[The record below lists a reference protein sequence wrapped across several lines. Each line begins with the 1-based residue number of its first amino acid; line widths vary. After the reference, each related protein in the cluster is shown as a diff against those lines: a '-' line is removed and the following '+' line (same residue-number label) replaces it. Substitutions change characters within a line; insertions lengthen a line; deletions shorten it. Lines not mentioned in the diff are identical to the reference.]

1 MSRESSIGFFPK
13 QPAVCRN
20 QFRTNRMKACIIEL
34 DQTYPMTK
42 KQRLLQKLLTGSK
55 NVRFSDVQVVVEA
68 FGFRL
73 ARISGSHHIYVHP
86 DVPVLINLQDVN
98 GKAKPYQIKQFL
110 EIVERYNLE
119 LENE

>member
-1 MSRESSIGFFPK
+1 
-13 QPAVCRN
+13 
-20 QFRTNRMKACIIEL
+20 
-34 DQTYPMTK
+34 MTK
-42 KQRLLQKLLTGSK
+42 KQKLLQKLLTGSK
-55 NVRFSDVQVVVEA
+55 NVRFSDVQIVVEA

-86 DVPVLINLQDVN
+86 DVPDLINLQDVN

-119 LENE
+119 LENER